1 MTPEAWIMLYL
12 DASGLLAFW
21 LYQRYGVDEIKA
33 MLNRLTRGFA
43 RR

>member
-21 LYQRYGVDEIKA
+21 LYQRYSPEQIRA
-33 MLNRLTRGFA
+33 MIARLTRGFA